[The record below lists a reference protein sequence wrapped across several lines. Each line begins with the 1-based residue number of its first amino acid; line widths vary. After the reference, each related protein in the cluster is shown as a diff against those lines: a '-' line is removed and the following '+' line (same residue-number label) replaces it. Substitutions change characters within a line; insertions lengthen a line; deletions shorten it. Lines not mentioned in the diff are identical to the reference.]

1 MSYTFILRICV
12 DRACGPGI
20 LVYVTRYSFF
30 GGIYIEG
37 LPTLSKWPEKINKFE
52 TGKKRPRKTYCY

>member
-1 MSYTFILRICV
+1 V

-37 LPTLSKWPEKINKFE
+37 LPTLSKWPGKINEFE
-52 TGKKRPRKTYCY
+52 TGKSCLVRHIVIN